1 MTIQIR
7 CLIISVVAAGMLL
20 GGLPGCAGETPGL
33 RNTAA
38 PPTKQGTP
46 IPLEPI
52 LPTLE
57 ISPTRS
63 NPSPTSQPTAGAN
76 PALTFTP
83 EALVT
88 DRSTSPTGTSNPMP
102 QDPYILG
109 LVQAARLDL
118 ATRLKIPVEQ
128 VQFVSFESIVWP
140 DGSLGCPKPDML
152 YAQVQQDGYRI
163 TLAAQ
168 EARYAYHGGGARAPF
183 LCEMK

>member
-1 MTIQIR
+1 MTNRIR
-7 CLIISVVAAGMLL
+7 WFILTAVAAGMLL
-20 GGLPGCAGETPGL
+20 GGLPGCAVETPGL

-46 IPLEPI
+46 IPLETN

-57 ISPTRS
+57 SSPTRS
-63 NPSPTSQPTAGAN
+63 DSSPTSEPTTGAT
-76 PALTFTP
+76 PALTLTP

-88 DRSTSPTGTSNPMP
+88 DRPAPPIGTSNPMP

-128 VQFVSFESIVWP
+128 VQFVSFEAVVWP

-152 YAQVQQDGYRI
+152 YAQVQQEGYRI